1 MVRNQP
7 VLGLLCT
14 LLALT
19 SGCIDLQLAL
29 QEVLHGPF
37 GGRPP
42 TTNGDDEPDDQAQGD
57 IPVVRLDLS
66 NSSPQ
71 VNEEV
76 RLTCS
81 VVGGDAGGVVFD
93 FQPANGRLFINRA
106 SGTASFIVEETDVG
120 VEFAFTCTAT
130 NETGTS
136 GPSNQRVIIA
146 TP

>member
-1 MVRNQP
+1 MRNQP
-7 VLGLLCT
+7 LLGLFCT

-29 QEVLHGPF
+29 QEVLDGHF

-42 TTNGDDEPDDQAQGD
+42 TNGDEEPDDPAQGD
-57 IPVVRLDLS
+57 VPVVRLGLS

-81 VVGGDAGGVVFD
+81 VVGGDAGAVLFG
-93 FQPANGRLFINRA
+93 FQPANGRLFINRV
-106 SGTASFIVEETDVG
+106 SGTASYIVEETDIAVA
-120 VEFAFTCTAT
+120 FAFTCTAT
-130 NETGTS
+130 NEAGTS
-136 GPSNQRVIIA
+136 RPSNEQVIIA